1 MYGVLALVVPVNE
14 DIKIIA
20 VFGRYGDKLLVAAE
34 IVYKGRVPVRV
45 RGSSFL
51 GFLVDNAAVVGSVLA
66 LRGLCKGGDGK
77 SRPSARAAQSAVK
90 VLRIFLFI
98 LGVLH
103 FFGVVVCGFCGVAR
117 RGFHARNTAP
127 GKHSGKLMRGKA
139 HGAHKLYD
147 FAVFRFGFLRFKPP

>member
-1 MYGVLALVVPVNE
+1 M
-14 DIKIIA
+14 
-20 VFGRYGDKLLVAAE
+20 
-34 IVYKGRVPVRV
+34 
-45 RGSSFL
+45 
-51 GFLVDNAAVVGSVLA
+51 
-66 LRGLCKGGDGK
+66 
-77 SRPSARAAQSAVK
+77 RAAQSAVK

-117 RGFHARNTAP
+117 RGFHARNTAA

-147 FAVFRFGFLRFKPP
+147 LQVFRFGFLRFKPP